1 MEIPEMSTAAE
12 LEEQKEKKEK
22 EKREKEPTVQR
33 PTMAGV
39 LEAEAKRIAKQAEEK
54 KKPRPEFKTIPVIKQ
69 IFMEKYTRYEPAA
82 RDSTALKAVK
92 ECYRK
97 YFFSIVLGF
106 RVPKGGTP
114 IYFPFGSGYHK
125 FREVLEIEYNK
136 FDTPIAKIDCDKCLK
151 PAWEAAKELWPGNPI
166 PGSSKWDYMT
176 EDYLLLSCIAG
187 FNYWKNEKIGGQFE
201 ILATEQSFE
210 VVLPNGKSSG
220 GRADQIVRWNGRPWG
235 RDFKTT
241 GQTPEWYE
249 KSQLDPV
256 DQFFRYTHGESGL
269 LGERIEGQ
277 LVEVLFHKKATKND
291 KGKPKIK
298 SFIVSYTPSQIDR
311 WEAEQVVLE
320 RQLDICREE
329 DVWPACETFCGRC
342 AYRSVCKA
350 GSERGMMGKL
360 EQNWLQRHWDY
371 KNIVNS

>member
-1 MEIPEMSTAAE
+1 MEIPDMSTAAE
-12 LEEQKEKKEK
+12 LEEQKKKKELAK
-22 EKREKEPTVQR
+22 KVEVVAVAA

-39 LEAEAKRIAKQAEEK
+39 LDAEAKRIAEAAEEK
-54 KKPRPEFKTIPVIKQ
+54 KKPRADFKTIPVVKQ
-69 IFMEKYTRYEPAA
+69 IFMSKYKRYEPAA
-82 RDSTALKAVK
+82 RDSTAMKAAK
-92 ECYRK
+92 ECWRK

-106 RVPKGGTP
+106 RVPKGGSP
-114 IYFPFGSGYHK
+114 IYFPFGSCYHM
-125 FREVLEIEYNK
+125 FRELLEIEYK
-136 FDTPIAKIDCDKCLK
+136 KIKTPVPAADCDSCLE
-151 PAWEAAKELWPGNPI
+151 PAWTETRKHWPGNPT

-176 EDYLLLSCIAG
+176 EDYLLLSCITG
-187 FNYWKNEKIGGQFE
+187 FNWWKNEKIAGQFE

-241 GQTPEWYE
+241 GTTPEWYE
-249 KSQLDPV
+249 KGQLDPV

-277 LVEVLFHKKATKND
+277 LVEVLFHKKATKSD
-291 KGKPKIK
+291 KGKPRIK
-298 SFIVSYTPSQIDR
+298 SFIVSYTPAQIDR

-342 AYRSVCKA
+342 QYRSVCKA
-350 GSERGMMGKL
+350 GTERAMMSKL

>member
-1 MEIPEMSTAAE
+1 MSTVEELKEVADKVAE
-12 LEEQKEKKEK
+12 EEK
-22 EKREKEPTVQR
+22 
-33 PTMAGV
+33 
-39 LEAEAKRIAKQAEEK
+39 IEEK
-54 KKPRPEFKTIPVIKQ
+54 KQATMAEVLEVEAKKIAKAAEARIEPRADFKRIPPIKQ
-69 IFMEKYTRYEPAA
+69 LFMSKYERFEPAA
-82 RDSTALKAVK
+82 RDSTAIKLAK
-92 ECYRK
+92 ECWRK
-97 YFFSIVLGF
+97 YFFSTVLGF
-106 RVPKGGTP
+106 RVPKAGSP
-114 IYFPFGSGYHK
+114 IYFPFGSAYHK
-125 FREVLEIEYNK
+125 FREVLELEYK
-136 FDTPIAKIDCDKCLK
+136 KLTTPIAKIDCDKCLE
-151 PAWEAAKELWPGNPI
+151 PAWLAAKELWPGNPT

-176 EDYLLLSCIAG
+176 LDYLLLCCVTG
-187 FNYWKNEKIGGQFE
+187 FNWWKNEKIGGQFE

-277 LVEVLFHKKATKND
+277 LVEVLFHKKATKTD
-291 KGKPKIK
+291 KGKPRIK
-298 SFIVSYTPSQIDR
+298 SFIVSYTPAQIDR
-311 WEAEQVVLE
+311 WEREQVVIE

-329 DVWPACETFCGRC
+329 DVWPACETYCGRC
-342 AYRSVCKA
+342 AYHSVCKA
-350 GSERGMMGKL
+350 GTERAMMGKL